1 MRFPV
6 GHVAKDPDVVGNEY
20 PFSLRREVM
29 NWEGRNWN
37 QYVSIDGFRM
47 KVGDLTKGPN
57 VAV

>member
-1 MRFPV
+1 M
-6 GHVAKDPDVVGNEY
+6 AKDPDVVGNEY